1 MNFWE
6 KIKENQ
12 YKLVIALAISIYT
25 ITLTWFTVS
34 KHNTFTTY
42 AWDLGIFDQ
51 SFWTT
56 INRDKIFYYT
66 CELHLSDSGSFF
78 GIHFSPILFT
88 VIPIYY
94 LHQSAE
100 TLLFIQSLVLGLSA
114 YPIYQ
119 IAQLYHK
126 KKTSCILSCIYLMN
140 PALHGVNSYD
150 FHVQAFLPLLLGY
163 VLYFS
168 LSKKWLSFI
177 VAVNLALAVQE
188 QVFYL
193 IAAYSLFLVILL
205 IRNPHQETKR
215 TRTLIIILLLT
226 TAIAWKLIS
235 GAVINYYN
243 PEIPAHL
250 RAGQHYAVLGVN
262 DPLEIPL
269 YALTHPVKVFHALNY
284 DWYNKIGY
292 LLCLFTPY
300 LLAASQLPLYLLP
313 TAPWFAIS
321 LLSNY
326 PPYYRIG
333 FQYSAYVIPFL
344 YTGFIT
350 GTKQLLDEKNIEH
363 IQKTIKIITLL
374 SIITGISLSPLSP
387 LTRGMHL
394 SPAYEKPVVTTRT
407 TRINQIID
415 IVPPTASILT
425 QDNLFPHFSNRQEA
439 YVMIPPTYK
448 DVKTWKDAINWV
460 TRLEPEYILIDLE
473 TDPHNTIRYAF
484 TSVRQ
489 GNYQL
494 LAFYDNVY
502 LYKRDYTGETI
513 TYEPLNI
520 TYTYNDLIPQNM
532 HKKNDQNSTIGTV
545 LAYQNMSI
553 QTRTL
558 WYGPYEIVPR
568 GNYTV
573 TYTVKT
579 TDNRYN
585 ETIQLD
591 AYYNQTKLNHV
602 YITDSN
608 LMNDT
613 WTDIELNFTLPEI
626 AYDLELRGLLLG
638 QNTSLILDTIRI
650 EEQP

>member
-6 KIKENQ
+6 KIKKNQ

-56 INRDKIFYYT
+56 INRDKIFFYT

-126 KKTSCILSCIYLMN
+126 KKTSCILSCIYLLN

-188 QVFYL
+188 QVFYV
-193 IAAYSLFLVILL
+193 IAAYSLFLVIFF
-205 IRNPHQETKR
+205 IRETHQETKR
-215 TRTLIIILLLT
+215 NRIIIIILLLT
-226 TAIAWKLIS
+226 TAISWKLIS

-269 YALTHPVKVFHALNY
+269 YALTHPVKVFQALNY
-284 DWYNKIGY
+284 EWYNKIGY

-333 FQYSAYVIPFL
+333 FQYSAYVIPFI

-350 GTKQLLDEKNIEH
+350 GTKQLIDEKDIEH

-387 LTRGMHL
+387 LTWGMHL
-394 SPAYEKPVVTTRT
+394 SPAYEKPVETTRT

-473 TDPHNTIRYAF
+473 TDPHNTIKYAF

-532 HKKNDQNSTIGTV
+532 LKKNDQNSTIGTV

-602 YITDSN
+602 YITDSK

-638 QNTSLILDTIRI
+638 HNTTLILDTIRI
-650 EEQP
+650 EEHP